1 MNNSVCLVSYK
12 KKKKVDTFSEDIQIL
27 HLDAE
32 ITVEAE
38 NICIQDLDCL

>member
-1 MNNSVCLVSYK
+1 MFGQLQK
-12 KKKKVDTFSEDIQIL
+12 KKKKVGTFSEDIQIL
-27 HLDAE
+27 HLDAQ